1 MRAARTDKGV
11 HAAGNILSL
20 KMNIPNEE
28 TLISDINSVLP
39 EQIRVW
45 GKIRNFARKHITNAF
60 ER

>member
-20 KMNIPNEE
+20 KINIPNEE
-28 TLISDINSVLP
+28 TLIDDINAILP

-45 GKIRNFARKHITNAF
+45 GKMRKTARNT
-60 ER
+60 